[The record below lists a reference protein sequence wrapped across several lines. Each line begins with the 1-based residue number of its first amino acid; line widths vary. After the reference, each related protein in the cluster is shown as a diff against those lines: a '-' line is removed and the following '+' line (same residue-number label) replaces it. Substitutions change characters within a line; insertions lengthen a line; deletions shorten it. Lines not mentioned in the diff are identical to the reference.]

1 MSKLFVI
8 SAPSGAGK
16 TSLIR
21 ELLQN
26 NKAKKLKL
34 GISCTTRNKRT
45 SETDGKDYFFFS
57 KEKFDEGIE
66 KDHFLEYAEVFGNYY
81 GTPRDWVMENLKQ
94 GFKIILELDYQG
106 AYQIKERF
114 RDAKTIFII
123 PPNFESLEQRL
134 VQRGLDSKDVIKRR
148 LSKAFNEI
156 NEGKNFDNLI
166 ANENF
171 EMALEDLETLVL
183 DDEQISTERTNFSQ
197 KCLDQLLDQKTTL
210 L

>member
-1 MSKLFVI
+1 M
-8 SAPSGAGK
+8 
-16 TSLIR
+16 
-21 ELLQN
+21 
-26 NKAKKLKL
+26 
-34 GISCTTRNKRT
+34 
-45 SETDGKDYFFFS
+45 
-57 KEKFDEGIE
+57 
-66 KDHFLEYAEVFGNYY
+66 EYAEVFGNYY